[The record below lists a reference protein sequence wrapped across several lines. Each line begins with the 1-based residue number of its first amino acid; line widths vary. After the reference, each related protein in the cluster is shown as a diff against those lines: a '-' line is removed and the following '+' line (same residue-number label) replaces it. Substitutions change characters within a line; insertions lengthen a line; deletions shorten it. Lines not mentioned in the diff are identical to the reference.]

1 MRRRQDTS
9 KWEEIGDILTE
20 TAWTSFGVGDLM
32 RFEKDGRVTDWKIKR
47 INKKKRKC
55 YVQQVRTYT
64 PEEIEAMAGKSV

>member
-9 KWEEIGDILTE
+9 EWEEIGDMLTD
-20 TAWTSFGVGDLM
+20 TAWASFGVGDLM
-32 RFEKDGRVTDWKIKR
+32 RFAKDGRVTDWKVKR

-64 PEEIEAMAGKSV
+64 PEEIEAMAKKSV